1 MNLKMSY
8 NSFIKLKD
16 FFKIVD
22 ITAEVKD
29 YLTKNEMLE
38 GTLEINGKFQKRD
51 GITENYFSESI
62 PFSVVFKNDN
72 FDVND
77 IVCTDIDYVA
87 IDGRGVDVTFDI
99 LVDYYE
105 YENIPIGMND
115 NVNNEFVVEVA
126 EEIDANTN
134 QCVESM
140 DIDDRS
146 SIEKSGYLEEVDE
159 EIDVNNYLEESTS
172 ATDNRSLDTSA
183 VLDEEVEN
191 KTLVTELE
199 KLNLDTEQINNE
211 DLEEI
216 KKQET
221 NRIDD
226 LLKSTLN
233 FKDDNLPTQEVIVR
247 NIPDKKSKLKVCYY
261 QNDQDLESVCEK
273 NNVSLNRVFK
283 ENKSRNIEKYHRVII
298 KEANE

>member
-22 ITAEVKD
+22 ITAEVKE
-29 YLTKNEMLE
+29 YLTKNEILE

-62 PFSVVFKNDN
+62 PFSVVFRSDN

-99 LVDYYE
+99 LVDYHE
-105 YENIPIGMND
+105 YENVPIGMDENLNHD
-115 NVNNEFVVEVA
+115 FVVEVA
-126 EEIDANTN
+126 EEIDAPTN
-134 QCVESM
+134 QCDESM
-140 DIDDRS
+140 DVDSRTS
-146 SIEKSGYLEEVDE
+146 VENSVQLEEVAE
-159 EIDVNNYLEESTS
+159 EIDVNNKSDDSTS
-172 ATDNRSLDTSA
+172 DSDNRSSLEQSV
-183 VLDEEVEN
+183 VLEEKEEN
-191 KTLVTELE
+191 ALVNELE
-199 KLNLDTEQINNE
+199 EFKLDTEQVGND

-221 NRIDD
+221 NRIDN

-233 FKDDNLPTQEVIVR
+233 FKDDNLPTQEIVIR
-247 NIPDKKSKLKVCYY
+247 NVPDKKSKLKVCYY
-261 QNDQDLESVCEK
+261 QSDQDLESVCEK

>member
-22 ITAEVKD
+22 LTAEVKD
-29 YLTKNEMLE
+29 YVTKDDVLE
-38 GTLEINGKFQKRD
+38 GTLEINGKYQKRD
-51 GITENYFSESI
+51 GVTEDYFSESI

-72 FDVND
+72 VEVND

-99 LVDYYE
+99 LVDYME
-105 YENIPIGMND
+105 YEPIPVEI
-115 NVNNEFVVEVA
+115 NETANHDFVVEVA
-126 EEIDANTN
+126 EEIDANGTLN
-134 QCVESM
+134 ECFNNDDERES
-140 DIDDRS
+140 
-146 SIEKSGYLEEVDE
+146 LEEV
-159 EIDVNNYLEESTS
+159 TS
-172 ATDNRSLDTSA
+172 
-183 VLDEEVEN
+183 LDEELSE
-191 KTLVTELE
+191 TELE
-199 KLNLDTEQINNE
+199 ELHLDTEQVNSD

-216 KKQET
+216 KQQET
-221 NRIDD
+221 NRIDT

-233 FKDDNLPTQEVIVR
+233 FKDDNLPTQEVVIR
-247 NIPDKKSKLKVCYY
+247 NVPDKKSKLKVCYY
-261 QNDQDLESVCEK
+261 QNDQELESVCEK

-283 ENKSRNIEKYHRVII
+283 ENKNRNIEKYHRVII